1 MAESK
6 VVAVVPLSNTNYST
20 WKVQCKMALVKEGLW
35 NIVNGTETEPEGNAE
50 RRAKFVARRDRALA
64 TIVLAMEPSLLYLVG
79 PDPTDPVVVWHALAD
94 QFQRNTWANKLELKR
109 KLFSLQLAEGG
120 SVQQHIKCTSEI
132 CDELSAIGE
141 TVSEEDRVVYL
152 LASLPESYN
161 VLVTALEANADV
173 PSLAVVRERLLHEE
187 SKMKSKPSQEEA
199 LAVNFKKK
207 LRCHFCNKPG
217 HFKKDCEELAK
228 LRGQAKPVQV
238 KKKKKMGAFKV
249 TFTQDDDSTDSES
262 TGLVVQHALSSK
274 YNAPNRWILDSG
286 ATCHMCNQE
295 ILFSDFQRLQKPLYV
310 VLGDGR
316 SLQATGLGSVVLKM
330 KLPNGMSKPCTLHN
344 VLLVPSLAYN
354 LLSVTSASKKG
365 KIVTF
370 SKMKCEIRDD
380 KSSLLAVGRREGS
393 LYYLDN
399 DDTVHQACPSSEQ
412 SDDRGKIWHRR
423 LGHLGAQGMQ
433 ELARSKMVQGM
444 DFDKKQEFGFCECCI
459 QGKSHRLPFQLS
471 TTRRSKYPLE
481 LVHSDVCGKIGAKS
495 LGGGEYFVTFL
506 NDHTRH
512 IWVYILKHKGEVFE
526 KFKEWKALVEKS
538 SEKKVKALRCDNGG
552 EYTSTEFATYLSK
565 EGIKH
570 ELMTPHTPQ
579 QNGAAERLNRTLIEG
594 VRTMLAD
601 SKLPH
606 SFWAEALSTYA
617 YLRNRSPTKLLSG
630 ITPYEA
636 WYGTKPN
643 LSSLRVFSCSAY
655 AHVPKVERRKL
666 DLKARKCIMLGYGAI
681 QKGYR
686 LYDLERMKVIH
697 NRDVIFNE
705 DSMPGVQKES
715 TYEYVEL
722 EVNNE
727 PVTEVDQNSIGIE
740 NRN

>member
-20 WKVQCKMALVKEGLW
+20 WKVQCKMVLVKEGLW
-35 NIVNGTETEPEGNAE
+35 NIVNGTETEPEGSAE

-79 PDPTDPVVVWHALAD
+79 PDPTDPVVVWRALAD
-94 QFQRNTWANKLELKR
+94 QCQRNTWANKLELKR
-109 KLFSLQLAEGG
+109 KLFSLRLAEGG
-120 SVQQHIKCTSEI
+120 SVQQHIKCMSEI
-132 CDELSAIGE
+132 CDEMSAISE

-274 YNAPNRWILDSG
+274 YNAPNCWILDSG

-295 ILFSDFQRLQKPLYV
+295 MLFSDFQRLQKPLNV
-310 VLGDGR
+310 VIGDGR

-370 SKMKCEIRDD
+370 SKMKCEIRDNE
-380 KSSLLAVGRREGS
+380 SSLLAVGRREGS

-399 DDTVHQACPSSEQ
+399 YDAVHQACPSSEQ

-433 ELARSKMVQGM
+433 ELSRSKMVQ
-444 DFDKKQEFGFCECCI
+444 EWI
-459 QGKSHRLPFQLS
+459 L
-471 TTRRSKYPLE
+471 TRN
-481 LVHSDVCGKIGAKS
+481 KS
-495 LGGGEYFVTFL
+495 LVFVS
-506 NDHTRH
+506 
-512 IWVYILKHKGEVFE
+512 VA
-526 KFKEWKALVEKS
+526 FKAKATAYHFS
-538 SEKKVKALRCDNGG
+538 
-552 EYTSTEFATYLSK
+552 YL
-565 EGIKH
+565 
-570 ELMTPHTPQ
+570 PQ
-579 QNGAAERLNRTLIEG
+579 G
-594 VRTMLAD
+594 D
-601 SKLPH
+601 
-606 SFWAEALSTYA
+606 LS
-617 YLRNRSPTKLLSG
+617 
-630 ITPYEA
+630 
-636 WYGTKPN
+636 
-643 LSSLRVFSCSAY
+643 
-655 AHVPKVERRKL
+655 
-666 DLKARKCIMLGYGAI
+666 
-681 QKGYR
+681 
-686 LYDLERMKVIH
+686 IH
-697 NRDVIFNE
+697 
-705 DSMPGVQKES
+705 
-715 TYEYVEL
+715 
-722 EVNNE
+722 
-727 PVTEVDQNSIGIE
+727 
-740 NRN
+740 